1 MSDYGRTVQVVITI
15 QNTTLEPET
24 VQQAVRDRLTPSAWD
39 RRFPLMVEGDTISA
53 YYTDCECRY
62 CAVEDDPSS
71 AIAAEEQRM
80 AAYPD
85 RLEGAL

>member
-24 VQQAVRDRLTPSAWD
+24 LENVVRMKLAGLPSD
-39 RRFPLMVEGDTISA
+39 LLVEGDEVSA
-53 YYTDCECRY
+53 CYVDCECRY